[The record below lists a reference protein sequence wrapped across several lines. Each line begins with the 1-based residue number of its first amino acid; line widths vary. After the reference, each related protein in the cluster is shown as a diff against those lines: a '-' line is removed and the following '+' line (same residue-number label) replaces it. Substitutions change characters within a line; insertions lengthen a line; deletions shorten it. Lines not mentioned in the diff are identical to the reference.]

1 MGCKMDRKFNHKIK
15 AISVILGLLL
25 ITSIFTGCSQKSE
38 NADSA
43 STKNLTTVSSESG
56 DVDRPVETTATTTT
70 SAGNIKKVVMKLYFP
85 GKEGITI
92 LNEQREVEVK
102 DGAVIRA
109 AVAAL
114 IEGPKDTKKM
124 RVSLPSDTRLLG
136 AKVVNKVVTLDF
148 SQEFTKPNDTAE
160 ILEKVSLV
168 NTLTEIQ
175 GIEKVHIL
183 IEGNEWI
190 GPSGMP
196 YGEMTYTKLTD
207 KGEPFPAET
216 KTITLYFGNSN
227 ADKVVAEKRD
237 VTYEKGRKI
246 EAVIFEELAKG
257 PVTKGLGNVI
267 PKDAKVL
274 SVETKNGVCNLNL
287 SKEFIDNCHTGSAGE
302 SMIINSIVN
311 SITEIPGNK
320 SVQFLIEG
328 QKRKAFVHMVFDKPI
343 SRNTSIIQ
351 K

>member
-1 MGCKMDRKFNHKIK
+1 MIKQVNHKLK
-15 AISVILGLLL
+15 AISVIFSILFLMTLL
-25 ITSIFTGCSQKSE
+25 FTGCSQKLE
-38 NADSA
+38 NANSA
-43 STKNLTTVSSESG
+43 STANLTTLNSEVG
-56 DVDRPVETTATTTT
+56 DMEKSPETAATTTAVT
-70 SAGNIKKVVMKLYFP
+70 GNIKKVTMKLYYP
-85 GKEGITI
+85 GKQGITV
-92 LNEQREVEVK
+92 LNEQREIEVK
-102 DGAVIRA
+102 DGAIVKA

-114 IEGPKDTKKM
+114 IEGPKDTKRM
-124 RVSLPSDTRLLG
+124 SVSIPSDTRLLG

-168 NTLTEIQ
+168 NTLTEIP

-183 IEGNEWI
+183 IDGNEWI

-196 YGEMTYTKLTD
+196 YGEMTYTKLTEN
-207 KGEPFPAET
+207 GEPFPSET
-216 KTITLYFGNSN
+216 KTITLYFGNAN

-267 PKDAKVL
+267 PKGAKVL

-311 SITEIPGNK
+311 SITEVSGNK
-320 SVQFLIEG
+320 SVQFLIDG
-328 QKRKAFVHMVFDKPI
+328 QKQKAFVHMAFDKPI
-343 SRNTSIIQ
+343 ARNASIIQ

>member
-1 MGCKMDRKFNHKIK
+1 MNMKFNHKIK
-15 AISVILGLLL
+15 AVTVILLSLFL
-25 ITSIFTGCSQKSE
+25 MTSLFTGCTQKSA

-43 STKNLTTVSSESG
+43 STKSLTTVSPEVG
-56 DVDRPVETTATTTT
+56 DIDRSVEATTTATTV
-70 SAGNIKKVVMKLYFP
+70 SGNVKKVTMKLYFP
-85 GKEGITI
+85 GIEGITV

-102 DGAVIRA
+102 DGAVIKA

-136 AKVVNKVVTLDF
+136 AKVVNKIVTLDF

-168 NTLTEIQ
+168 NTLTEIP

-183 IEGNEWI
+183 IEGKEWV

-196 YGEMTYTKLTD
+196 YGDMIYTKLTE

-216 KTITLYFGNSN
+216 KTITLYFGNAN

-274 SVETKNGVCNLNL
+274 SVENKNGVCNLNL